1 MERKDREFLWWNGR
15 AIYSYGQQESGITTY
30 KKNNKYNLP
39 EKVEDY
45 LGNIQEMNI
54 PMFPKNI
61 K

>member
-45 LGNIQEMNI
+45 
-54 PMFPKNI
+54 
-61 K
+61 